1 MDKFEKDE
9 EMGMIYNPGASTWE
23 QKRYGEYF
31 DGEKEDLDEAN
42 AKIYNPNSTVID
54 QARYGHPEQ
63 KE

>member
-1 MDKFEKDE
+1 MSKFERDE
-9 EMGMIYNPGASTWE
+9 EMGMIYNPSASTWK

-31 DGEKEDLDEAN
+31 DGEREDPDEAN